1 MLRNVEDVAR
11 IQLIPIS
18 LIGLYFIKLRSLD
31 CDGQTDQQ
39 TPAKY
44 IYIYILEYQDAQMP
58 LFLAHVQASLGA
70 LRPFDSSW
78 AL

>member
-39 TPAKY
+39 TQAK
-44 IYIYILEYQDAQMP
+44 YIYILEYWDAQMP